1 MRQFASISALIGL
14 LVSGY
19 GPIRVTTCHQKM
31 QATVCH
37 RSVAVHHCD
46 MPMDEDDE
54 AASPNDS
61 QSAMSATSA
70 TCPMECCRTALS
82 PVTTILP
89 ARTHLVPLRVLGEK
103 HDFVIITVKANSP
116 WSPSERGPPSI

>member
-1 MRQFASISALIGL
+1 MREFASISALIGL

-19 GPIRVTTCHQKM
+19 APVRVAVCHQKI

-37 RSVAVHHCD
+37 RAAPVHHCD
-46 MPMDEDDE
+46 MPMDDDE

-61 QSAMSATSA
+61 QSSMGAAAA
-70 TCPMECCRTALS
+70 TCPMDCCRTACS

-89 ARTHLVPLRVLGEK
+89 AQIHVASLRVLAAK
-103 HDFVIITVKANSP
+103 DDFGIIIVKANSP
-116 WSPSERGPPSI
+116 RSPSERGPPSI